1 MVFYKTIQPIRLH
14 FYLLFAPDLSTPVN
28 VHFLTFFDWKRYL
41 PAGNGQIMLIFQSMG
56 CLFAPKYV
64 YLNFNEQS
72 TLLNFRHSKLTACTH
87 LSFVVSCCICS
98 FYLLIIYT
106 CQTQPENRLF

>member
-1 MVFYKTIQPIRLH
+1 MIQPIRLH

-72 TLLNFRHSKLTACTH
+72 TLLNFRHSKLTASPIY
-87 LSFVVSCCICS
+87 LLPYRVVCA